1 MDEEDLNLDAESSYM
16 DKTMQELAAGREAL
30 NEQYLKMKAALQART
45 QMPFDPALMKMA
57 AGFLA
62 PTKTGSFGESLGY
75 ATSGYVEEAEKE
87 AARQQAQQKLQLE
100 LEQKMYELR
109 KNAAMQQ
116 YMMGLA
122 GGAPTAKPT
131 TLTKVGE
138 AEGAEMVPT
147 AAPAAT
153 STAAPVAGVEQ
164 APYEKM
170 LTQRDVANAY
180 AMDETGKLGD
190 RVAKMAKLQ
199 QDNIVVTDKGAYNK
213 ATGKFVYNDAQLN
226 SVSDYDFPYIGTKK
240 VPLKRQL
247 EFEALKD
254 RGDAEGMMN
263 FFRKNFPE
271 EVRGAKAT
279 GEKVTL
285 EGMGDQVRTASQKEV
300 EKEEKVAAAKETG
313 KSSAEK
319 AANLSNRAESAVVN
333 REAADDLIAY
343 ATTNPRIFGL
353 LQEPGIAGAIARA
366 AEDGLKTGNFS
377 ISLPASTLAT
387 YKLTKEELNA
397 LQMAAQ
403 ASMRLQVQFRR
414 MERIAGEGAMSDLET
429 KMFAALAPQMNDSPT
444 VIRLKSELLKKRS
457 DFDER
462 LYEKWVDFQETTGK
476 SYQKFMTSD
485 AYKSEVANYR
495 KILKDIRDQNVE
507 LFSRGS
513 RPASR
518 PAQSSGQPS
527 LEPTQPEGVDRGN
540 KWLR

>member
-16 DKTMQELAAGREAL
+16 DKTMQELATGRQEL
-30 NEQYLKMKAALQART
+30 NQQYLRMKAALQART
-45 QMPFDPALMKMA
+45 QLPFDPALMKMA

-87 AARQQAQQKLQLE
+87 MARQQAQQKMQLE

-131 TLTKVGE
+131 TLVKVGE

-147 AAPAAT
+147 AAPAAGAAP
-153 STAAPVAGVEQ
+153 AAPVAGVEE

-170 LTQRDVANAY
+170 ITQQDVTRAY
-180 AMDETGKLGD
+180 AIDETGKLGD
-190 RVAKMAKLQ
+190 RLAKIAKLQ
-199 QDNIVVTDKGAYNK
+199 QDNIAVTEKGVYNK
-213 ATGKFVYNDAQLN
+213 ATGKFIYTDAQLN
-226 SVSDYDFPYIGTKK
+226 STSDYDFPYIGTKK

-271 EVRGAKAT
+271 DVRGTKVA
-279 GEKVTL
+279 GEKVTT
-285 EGMGDQVRTASQKEV
+285 EGMGETLRTPGQK
-300 EKEEKVAAAKETG
+300 KIEEEERIAGARETG
-313 KSSAEK
+313 KAGAEK
-319 AANLSNRAESAVVN
+319 AGSLANRAESAVPN

-366 AEDGLKTGNFS
+366 AEEGLKTGNFS

-387 YKLTKEELNA
+387 YKLSKDELNA

-485 AYKSEVANYR
+485 AYKSEVGNYR
-495 KILKDIRDQNVE
+495 KILKEIRDQNTE

-513 RPASR
+513 RQAPSGR
-518 PAQSSGQPS
+518 PSQSSSSGSS
-527 LEPTQPEGVDRGN
+527 LADR
-540 KWLR
+540 LRERHGD